1 MISPPRIFRDAYEL
15 LRAPDRQP
23 KCYDMTDAERSAAV
37 IRLQSTPLRYANDT
51 KNLSNT
57 QNT

>member
-1 MISPPRIFRDAYEL
+1 MYNYSLRTAYEL

-37 IRLQSTPLRYANDT
+37 AKLQSTSLEYNNDT